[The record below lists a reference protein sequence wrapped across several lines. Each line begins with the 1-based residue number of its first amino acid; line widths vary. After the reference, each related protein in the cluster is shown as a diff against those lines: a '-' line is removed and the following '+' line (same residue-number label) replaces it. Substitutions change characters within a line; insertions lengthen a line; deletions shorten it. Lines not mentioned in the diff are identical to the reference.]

1 MVLFGWWLALICA
14 NVALIVTAAEFL
26 AGGRGGYGRTIRGLA
41 WYIGWPFG
49 KYVEGEGAPE
59 DMSSDNDSH
68 RDEESAPHSP
78 NPPVTNNA
86 NNFNYGSTL
95 STDPVHPR
103 AFSMSTNSTATVR
116 PGDSES
122 LESLPDEPHTP
133 PTRSRTNVV
142 SFAAG
147 AKNGSP
153 SPPEGTPLLS
163 ARTGMPCARRGVR
176 RRARVAG
183 SVVYWP
189 LFFLVI
195 APVMLLVCLICWCL
209 VITIPMAKLTWELIY
224 LLWTRPLEIG
234 FCPAPKV
241 PVEAPVERDEEGEVI
256 DNGGHRVVL
265 KRARLHA
272 GQVAPTEG
280 PTSTVLLCTYR
291 AVGLQYYKYT
301 VGGVNIMF
309 INLLPL
315 VFFTIIDGML
325 ILPWVEHMHEKGM
338 HVPEFVEFISSPAL
352 IFMLGLAS
360 VIPLSYFIGMAVAS
374 ISAQSSIG
382 MGAVINAT
390 FGSIIEI
397 VLYAIALTQ
406 GKGRLVEGSI
416 VGSLLAGVLLMPGM
430 SMISGAFKRKT
441 QKFNAKSAGVTS
453 TMLIMAIIGTLTPTM
468 FYQTYG
474 SFQIHCEGCPEPD
487 NGNKTM
493 SAAPNMGK
501 PFDRS
506 WECDRCYYTHPEPT
520 TDPFYQTQVK
530 NLMYACAF
538 ILLLVSS
545 LVTENELTYSRTS
558 SDCGSPSARTL
569 LRSGRTLSRS
579 WSRRTSLTST
589 ALLWPASRLLRS

>member
-1 MVLFGWWLALICA
+1 MFGWWLALICA

-26 AGGRGGYGRTIRGLA
+26 VGGRGGYGRTIRGLA

-59 DMSSDNDSH
+59 DMSSDDDASH
-68 RDEESAPHSP
+68 HDEESAPLGTDLSVHS
-78 NPPVTNNA
+78 

-116 PGDSES
+116 PGDSQS

-142 SFAAG
+142 SFAAS

-163 ARTGMPCARRGVR
+163 ARTGQPCSRRGVR
-176 RRARVAG
+176 RRARLVG
-183 SVVYWP
+183 SIAYWP
-189 LFFLVI
+189 LFFFVL
-195 APVMLLVCLICWCL
+195 APVMLVVCLICWCL

-224 LLWTRPLEIG
+224 LLWTRPLEIN

-241 PVEAPVERDEEGEVI
+241 PVHTPVERDEEGEVS

-272 GQVAPTEG
+272 GQIAPTEG

-325 ILPWVEHMHEKGM
+325 ILPWVEHMHEKGK

-352 IFMLGLAS
+352 IFTLGLAS

-487 NGNKTM
+487 NGNKTT
-493 SAAPNMGK
+493 SAAPNLAK
-501 PFDRS
+501 PFDKS

-520 TDPFYQTQVK
+520 TDPFYQSQVK
-530 NLMYACAF
+530 TLMYACAF
-538 ILLLVSS
+538 ILLLVSCP
-545 LVTENELTYSRTS
+545 LCTMN
-558 SDCGSPSARTL
+558 
-569 LRSGRTLSRS
+569 
-579 WSRRTSLTST
+579 
-589 ALLWPASRLLRS
+589 

>member
-1 MVLFGWWLALICA
+1 M
-14 NVALIVTAAEFL
+14 TAAEF
-26 AGGRGGYGRTIRGLA
+26 AVGGRGGYGKTIRGLA

-59 DMSSDNDSH
+59 DMSSDDDSH
-68 RDEESAPHSP
+68 HDEESAPHASDSLHP
-78 NPPVTNNA
+78 
-86 NNFNYGSTL
+86 NNFGYGATL
-95 STDPVHPR
+95 STEPVHPR
-103 AFSMSTNSTATVR
+103 AMSTSTNSTATVR
-116 PGDSES
+116 PGDPQT
-122 LESLPDEPHTP
+122 LDSLPDEPHTP
-133 PTRSRTNVV
+133 PTRSRANVV
-142 SFAAG
+142 SFAAS

-153 SPPEGTPLLS
+153 ATPEDTPLLS
-163 ARTGMPCARRGVR
+163 ARTGTHCPRRGVR
-176 RRARVAG
+176 RRARIAG
-183 SVVYWP
+183 SMVYWP

-195 APVMLLVCLICWCL
+195 APVMLTVCIICWSL

-224 LLWTRPLEIG
+224 LLWTRPLEIN

-241 PVEAPVERDEEGEVI
+241 PVIAPVEGAEEEGEDA
-256 DNGGHRVVL
+256 DNGNANQRVVL

-272 GQVAPTEG
+272 GQIAPTEG

-325 ILPWVEHMHEKGM
+325 ILPWVEKMEEHGK
-338 HVPEFVEFISSPAL
+338 HVPELLQLIASPAV

-397 VLYAIALTQ
+397 ILYSIALTQ

-430 SMISGAFKRKT
+430 SMISGALKRKT
-441 QKFNAKSAGVTS
+441 QRFNAKSAGVTS

-487 NGNKTM
+487 GGNKTM
-493 SAAPNMGK
+493 STAPDMMK
-501 PFDRS
+501 PFDKS

-530 NLMYACAF
+530 TLMYACAF
-538 ILLLVSS
+538 ILLLVSFRF
-545 LVTENELTYSRTS
+545 VDDN
-558 SDCGSPSARTL
+558 
-569 LRSGRTLSRS
+569 
-579 WSRRTSLTST
+579 
-589 ALLWPASRLLRS
+589 